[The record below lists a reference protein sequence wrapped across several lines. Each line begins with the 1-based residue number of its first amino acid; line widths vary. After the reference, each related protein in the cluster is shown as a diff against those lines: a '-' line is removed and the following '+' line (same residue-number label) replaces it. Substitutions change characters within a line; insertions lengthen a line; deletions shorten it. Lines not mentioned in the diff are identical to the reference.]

1 MSRPRTQ
8 CLPKGQLPEATPVE
22 GGRSGYGQKTQ
33 QSQRAKNREA
43 RMRRWTQAPARPGAD
58 ALRFPSPPQAG
69 RQPQPAAFVTPRH
82 PPKHGFSNRPTPR
95 EATTR
100 TPKKATGPGKGKQ
113 TATPFPSRGC
123 RPAGSGLERDQT
135 GKQQRK
141 AKRRTGARAHPAPAM
156 GKRAPLWSLLPSL
169 WVLYPY
175 ALSLPQPR
183 AHCPPQQTASQQT
196 ERTGGGGRE

>member
-8 CLPKGQLPEATPVE
+8 CLPKGQFPEATLVE
-22 GGRSGYGQKTQ
+22 GSRSGYGQKTQ

-58 ALRFPSPPQAG
+58 ALRFPSPAQAG
-69 RQPQPAAFVTPRH
+69 RQPQPAAFRTPRH

-95 EATTR
+95 EATAR

-113 TATPFPSRGC
+113 TATPFPSQGC
-123 RPAGSGLERDQT
+123 RPAGSGLERP
-135 GKQQRK
+135 RWVS
-141 AKRRTGARAHPAPAM
+141 RRGRPSAGLGPQHTPPPAM

-169 WVLYPY
+169 WVLHPY

-183 AHCPPQQTASQQT
+183 AHRPPQQTASQQT